1 MLPDNFDFAMLPEL
15 PNTGSVSLREIGML
29 SSTLEDIDYSII
41 SWIKKDLELTTLTNE
56 GRKTVPVLWQ
66 SPERAFQVKNQ
77 KDLRDESGALKL
89 PLISVERTGVMKDP
103 ENKGSFRAQIYS
115 NEHNGRTGRMVIAK
129 RIVEDKT
136 RNFAA
141 AAAMRKLPKNISYQK
156 HFPRIN
162 KKIVIQTLSIP
173 IPVYIAA
180 DYKIKINT
188 EYQQQMND
196 LVAPFMAR
204 SGQINSFVMRR
215 NGHIYEAFIDSTFA
229 HNNNVA
235 TLNEDERR
243 FSTDIKI
250 KVLGYLIGEG
260 SSDDREIVKI
270 EENLVEVTF
279 PRETIPL
286 PGESGFIKS

>member
-1 MLPDNFDFAMLPEL
+1 
-15 PNTGSVSLREIGML
+15 
-29 SSTLEDIDYSII
+29 
-41 SWIKKDLELTTLTNE
+41 
-56 GRKTVPVLWQ
+56 
-66 SPERAFQVKNQ
+66 
-77 KDLRDESGALKL
+77 
-89 PLISVERTGVMKDP
+89 
-103 ENKGSFRAQIYS
+103 
-115 NEHNGRTGRMVIAK
+115 MVIAK

-204 SGQINSFVMRR
+204 TGQINSFVMRR